1 MTEEVQTKALKT
13 STKVLLSL
21 LFWGIFIVGVGSLI
35 GVFVMINQGKLGYIP
50 PYEELE
56 NPKNSS
62 ATQIFSADYK
72 VIDKFFY
79 ASENRVLATF
89 EELPDDLVDALI
101 ATEDVRYYN
110 HSGIDFR
117 GLARVFKGLLL
128 GDEDA
133 GGGSTISQQLAKQLY
148 SGLGAKNKWER
159 AFQKLNEWVI
169 AVKLERYYT
178 KEEIIAMYFNKYDFL
193 YNAIG
198 IKTAAYVYFGKDLE
212 ELTLDECAIFVG
224 MCKNP
229 NMYNPKK
236 NPENMLGRRNVV
248 LSQMQRYGFI
258 DKSKYEEAKALPIA
272 TNYHRVD
279 HKSGIAP
286 YFREYIRKTMQA
298 KQPIK
303 SHYNSAQSFLEDSLK
318 WKNDPLYGWLEKN
331 LKPDGSQY
339 GLYTD
344 GLRIYSTIDSRMQ
357 TYANNAVKQHLAQD
371 LQPAFFRE
379 NKGVWYAPYDS
390 DLGSGGPGG
399 KTLKQRVDD
408 LLNKAIH
415 STERYRSL
423 RRQGATP
430 EEVAKVFD
438 TPVEMSVFSWN
449 GDIDTVMSPLDSIR
463 YTKHFLRSGFMSME
477 PQSGHVK
484 AYVGGI
490 DSRYFQYDMVTQ
502 GKRQVGSTIKPFLYT
517 MAMQEGYTPCY
528 QVKNVPYTSFD
539 ALGRAWTAEDTGKKF
554 LGEMVSLKWGLANSN
569 NHISSWLMQ
578 QFKPES
584 LAKLIHSF
592 GINSKIVPVLAMALG
607 TDDLSLV
614 EMVGAYSTFANKGV
628 YSQPVFVT
636 RIEDKNGNV
645 ISNFAANH
653 NEVIDEKT
661 AYLMVN
667 LLQGVVEQGTGV
679 RLRYKYGLTNQI
691 GGKTGTTQNQSDGWF
706 MGVTPNLVSG
716 VWVGGEERSIHFD
729 RIYYG
734 QGANMA
740 LPIWALYMQQV
751 YADSTLRYST
761 EDVFEEPENFNINLD
776 CDQFNIQSSSSSQ
789 DPLQPIGDD
798 FFFN

>member
-1 MTEEVQTKALKT
+1 MAKENQKQPLKK
-13 STKVLLSL
+13 STKVLLSI
-21 LFWGIFIVGVGSLI
+21 LFWVLFTAGVGALI
-35 GVFVMINQGKLGYIP
+35 GVFTMINRGKLGYIP
-50 PYEELE
+50 PYEEIE

-72 VIDKFFY
+72 VIGKFFY
-79 ASENRVLATF
+79 ATENRTLATF
-89 EELPDDLVDALI
+89 DELPTDLVEALI
-101 ATEDVRYYN
+101 ATEDARYYT

-117 GLARVFKGLLL
+117 SLGRVFVKSLLM
-128 GDEDA
+128 GEDA
-133 GGGSTISQQLAKQLY
+133 GGGSTISQQLAKQLF
-148 SGLGAKNKWER
+148 SDHATNRWER

-169 AVKLERYYT
+169 AVRLERYYT
-178 KEEIIAMYFNKYDFL
+178 KDEIIAMYFNKYDFL

-198 IKTAAYVYFGKDLE
+198 IKTAAYVYFGKTLD

-229 NMYNPKK
+229 NMYNPRK
-236 NPENMLGRRNVV
+236 NPDNMLGRRNVV
-248 LSQMQRYGFI
+248 FAQMLNYGYI
-258 DKSKYEEAKALPIA
+258 DNAEYEDLKALPI
-272 TNYHRVD
+272 TLDYHRVD

-298 KQPIK
+298 SQPIR
-303 SHYNSAQSFLEDSLK
+303 SRYNSSQSFLEDSLK
-318 WKNDPLYGWLEKN
+318 WKNDPLYGWIHKN
-331 LKPDGSQY
+331 PKPDGSEY

-357 TYANNAVKQHLAQD
+357 NYANNAMKQYLSET
-371 LQPAFFRE
+371 LQPLFFAE
-379 NKGVWYAPYDS
+379 NKDKWYAPYDP
-390 DLGSGGPGG
+390 DLGKDGRNL
-399 KTLKQRVDD
+399 KTEVNK
-408 LLNKAIH
+408 LLGRAMRN
-415 STERYRSL
+415 TDRYRGL
-423 RRQGATP
+423 KKRGATP
-430 EEVAKVFD
+430 EEIEDVFAK
-438 TPVEMSVFSWN
+438 PVEMRVFAWG
-449 GDIDTVMSPLDSIR
+449 GDIDTLMSPLDSIR
-463 YTKHFLRSGFMSME
+463 YMKHFLRSGFMSME
-477 PQSGHVK
+477 PQTGHVK

-490 DSRYFQYDMVTQ
+490 NSRYFQYDMVTQ

-539 ALGRAWTAEDTGKKF
+539 ALGRAWTALDDGKAF
-554 LGEMVSLKWGLANSN
+554 RGDMVSLKWGLANSN

-614 EMVGAYSTFANKGV
+614 EMVGAYSTFANQGV
-628 YSQPVFVT
+628 YSQPIFVT

-645 ISNFAANH
+645 ISNFQANQ
-653 NEVIDEKT
+653 NEVIDENT

-667 LLQGVVEQGTGV
+667 LLKGVVEEGTAR
-679 RLRYKYGLTNQI
+679 RLRFAHGLTNEI
-691 GGKTGTTQNQSDGWF
+691 GGKTGTSQNQSDGWF

-716 VWVGGEERSIHFD
+716 AWVGGEERSIHFD
-729 RIYYG
+729 QITWG
-734 QGANMA
+734 QGARSA
-740 LPIWALYMQQV
+740 LPIWGLYMQQV

-761 EDVFEEPENFNINLD
+761 EDIFEEPQGFNINLD
-776 CDQFNIQSSSSSQ
+776 CSQLSTQGAVDSQ
-789 DPLQPIGDD
+789 DPLNNIDED